1 MFNLE
6 KADKIFEAKM
16 REDSR
21 FAERFIK
28 KFRAQ
33 MPDIYAKTMYEEEYG
48 CHIVDISVYEKAVS
62 LLEWAD
68 GKGYGAK
75 FDVDDILKMSNID
88 FSNKNYYEYDYAYVV
103 NMLYSDYGHIITE
116 LSQLLKMAKA
126 YLEDPDYMG
135 KADERAYH
143 NAMKRIKYNQKSQV

>member
-28 KFRAQ
+28 KVRAL
-33 MPDIYAKTMYEEEYG
+33 MPDVYAKTMYEEEYG